1 MWENPAKLKEIL
13 YLREF
18 VYNYLCRFGI
28 YCLMSQSQPYS
39 EQYVFINFCLESPA
53 KFDKNIVYKT
63 LFPETLR
70 LYRQNSSRQRFENLL
85 T

>member
-1 MWENPAKLKEIL
+1 
-13 YLREF
+13 
-18 VYNYLCRFGI
+18 
-28 YCLMSQSQPYS
+28 MSQSQPYS

-63 LFPETLR
+63 LFSETLR